1 MSDPVNTPSLPF
13 PGRRGGQ
20 RKRRWLP
27 FAAGGLLVVLLVA
40 GLWPRPQPVEIAPVT
55 RGALRV
61 MVEDEGMTRVVNRY
75 VVAAPVAGQLRR
87 VEWKAGAPVEAGKT
101 VLAVL
106 ETGAADLLD
115 ASRLAQAEARLGGA
129 VAALEAAAAQVL
141 RSQAAHA
148 LAKIDRERV
157 RSLWTSNT
165 VSRQEMDTADM
176 REQVAAQEK
185 RAAEFGLKV
194 AEYERQQAEAVLQR
208 GRTGGAVP
216 ADPGVPVVSPITGR
230 VLRVFQEST
239 RMVAA
244 GAPVMELGDPTDL
257 EVRVEV
263 LSRDAVVV
271 KPGARV
277 LLEQWGGAEPLE
289 ARVRW
294 VEPSGYT
301 KISALGVE
309 EQRVNVICDLVSP
322 VEARPTLGDAYRVE
336 ARIVVWENP
345 DVLLVPAG
353 AIYQRDGQARTF
365 VVQGGKALERK
376 VTAGRSNGVMTEI
389 VDGLTV
395 DEQVVVYPGDKVVDG
410 KRVKPLEISTR

>member
-1 MSDPVNTPSLPF
+1 MSETTNTAATF
-13 PGRRGGQ
+13 PGARAGK

-27 FAAGGLLVVLLVA
+27 LAGGALLAALLVA
-40 GLWPRPQPVEIAPVT
+40 GLWPRPQPVEIAT
-55 RGALRV
+55 AARGALRV
-61 MVEDEGMTRVVNRY
+61 TVEDEGMTRVVNRY
-75 VVAAPVAGQLRR
+75 VVAAPVSGQLRR
-87 VEWKAGAPVEAGKT
+87 VEWKAGAAVQAGKT

-106 ETGAADLLD
+106 ETGAPDLLD

-129 VAALEAAAAQVL
+129 VAAMEAASAQVS
-141 RSQAAHA
+141 RAQASHA
-148 LAKIDRERV
+148 LAKVDRERV
-157 RSLWTSNT
+157 RSLWASNT
-165 VSRQEMDTADM
+165 VSRQEVDTADM

-194 AEYERQQAEAVLQR
+194 AEYERQQTEAVLQR
-208 GRTGGAVP
+208 GRAGGPVP
-216 ADPGVPVVSPITGR
+216 ADPGVTVLSPVTGR
-230 VLRVFQEST
+230 VLRVFQESS
-239 RMVAA
+239 RMMAA
-244 GAPVMELGDPTDL
+244 GSALMEVGDPADL

-271 KPGARV
+271 KAGARV

-322 VEARPTLGDAYRVE
+322 PEMRPTLGDAYRVE

-345 DVLLVPAG
+345 DVLLIPAG
-353 AIYQRDGQARTF
+353 ALFQREGRMRAF
-365 VVQGGKALERK
+365 VVESGVARERGL
-376 VTAGRSNGVMTEI
+376 VAGRSNGVMTE
-389 VDGLTV
+389 VREGLKEG
-395 DEQVVVYPGDKVVDG
+395 DRVVVYPGDKVVEG
-410 KRVKPLEISTR
+410 RRVKELSITPR